1 MNRRGWCSNAAS
13 TKRLLATIRKEQK
26 PRIAVI
32 GAGWAG
38 YRVAQDLDKSKF
50 DVEVISPRNHFLFT
64 PLLPSTTVGTLEFRA
79 IQEPV
84 RTIPHVIYHQAN
96 VNKIDFEN
104 NTLHCSDALDN
115 GFDFQLQYDGLIL
128 APGSETNT
136 LGVPGVTNNPNVFF
150 LKQLSHSRAIRNK
163 LLECFERASSPAV
176 TDEAHRRELLTFIVV
191 GGGPTSIEFAS
202 ELYDF
207 LEEDVSRWY
216 PDLYPL
222 AKVKIIEASGH
233 ILGSFNSSL
242 VSYVEK
248 LFRSRNIEVLTG
260 TVVTKI
266 EENIAHLS
274 DKTLVKF
281 GMMVWSTGI
290 KQVPLIEA
298 MPETLVAKHVRGR
311 LQIDPYLRL
320 LAAAKHETS
329 TEKTTTTTNNE
340 TADQQQQQQ
349 QQQMVPIGSG
359 NVFAMG
365 DCAADVVKPLPA
377 LAQVASQQ
385 AIYVAKMLNEYGLS
399 YLEQF
404 HFNPTQKTQKDK
416 ELPPFK
422 YQHLGSMAS
431 VGEWKGVF
439 DSPSIDRI
447 DVVNGQVTKSQVA
460 ATPPVH
466 GFLAFVLWRSAYWTK
481 QVSLVNKMLIPMYWF
496 KCMLFGRDISRF

>member
-1 MNRRGWCSNAAS
+1 MNHLRIHSKLS
-13 TKRLLATIRKEQK
+13 TQVHRTLATSASKTLHTK

-50 DVEVISPRNHFLFT
+50 EVEVISPRNHFLFT

-84 RTIPHVIYHQAN
+84 RTIPHVVYHQAN
-96 VNKIDFEN
+96 VNKIDFAK

-115 GFDFQLQYDGLIL
+115 GFDFHLQYDALIL

-136 LGVPGVTNNPNVFF
+136 LGVPGVKNNAHVFF

-176 TDEAHRRELLTFIVV
+176 TDEAHRRELLNFVVV

-207 LEEDVSRWY
+207 LEDDVSRWY

-233 ILGSFNSSL
+233 ILGSFNNSL
-242 VSYVEK
+242 VHYVEK
-248 LFRSRNIEVLTG
+248 LFKKRNIEVLTG
-260 TVVTKI
+260 TVVQKI
-266 EENIAHLS
+266 DENVAHLS
-274 DKTLVKF
+274 DGSSFKF

-290 KQVPLIEA
+290 KQVPLVEELPDA
-298 MPETLVAKHVRGR
+298 EVAKHARGR
-311 LQIDPYLRL
+311 LKTDAYLRL
-320 LAAAKHETS
+320 LAPSTS
-329 TEKTTTTTNNE
+329 SDPHAHAQGHATTKCVG
-340 TADQQQQQQ
+340 Q
-349 QQQMVPIGSG
+349 G
-359 NVFAMG
+359 NVFGMG
-365 DCAADVVKPLPA
+365 DCAGDAVKPLPA

-385 AIYVAKMLNEYGLS
+385 GIYLAKQLNQFGLD
-399 YLEQF
+399 YVR
-404 HFNPTQKTQKDK
+404 HFRPKNSTVSD
-416 ELPPFK
+416 LPPFR

-439 DSPSIDRI
+439 DSPSFDAGDTHIDAPK
-447 DVVNGQVTKSQVA
+447 VQ
-460 ATPPVH
+460 
-466 GFLAFVLWRSAYWTK
+466 GFLAFLLWRSAYWTK
-481 QVSLVNKMLIPMYWF
+481 QVSLVNKILIPMYWF
-496 KCMLFGRDISRF
+496 KCMIFGRDISRF